1 MLPHGIFAV
10 RSDVNG
16 WRRHCA
22 PDQMEGVLANT
33 SASALIIGMIA
44 GAIGVGYFVYGKRQQ
59 RLATMMAGLMLGIY
73 PFFTDN
79 PLLLLL
85 IGALLMAVPFIT
97 DF

>member
-1 MLPHGIFAV
+1 
-10 RSDVNG
+10 
-16 WRRHCA
+16 
-22 PDQMEGVLANT
+22 MEGVLANT

>member
-1 MLPHGIFAV
+1 MAETDGQNEHRQKKAAMGNMSL
-10 RSDVNG
+10 
-16 WRRHCA
+16 
-22 PDQMEGVLANT
+22 
-33 SASALIIGMIA
+33 SALMIGMIA

-73 PFFTDN
+73 PFFTDS

-85 IGALLMAVPFIT
+85 IGAALMAVPFMT

>member
-1 MLPHGIFAV
+1 
-10 RSDVNG
+10 
-16 WRRHCA
+16 
-22 PDQMEGVLANT
+22 MEGALANT

-59 RLATMMAGLMLGIY
+59 RMATMMAGLMLGIY

-85 IGALLMAVPFIT
+85 IGALLLAVPFMT